1 MTAAKSADANTNPE
15 HELCERW
22 AHWVTTRK
30 FYAPPPLGAGIL
42 AKLSTKKTRAT
53 QPGGPDAELSADLWA
68 LNMAI
73 TAQPLDERRRAFE
86 LHYRY
91 RVRNIKA
98 AAEALGISRA
108 SWYRYVN
115 EFAKRVSAARH
126 AVIEAQRQ
134 AAAAENCLTD

>member
-1 MTAAKSADANTNPE
+1 MTTTTATAVNTNPE

-22 AHWVTTRK
+22 ANWVTTRK

-42 AKLSTKKTRAT
+42 AKLSAKTRAT

-98 AAEALGISRA
+98 ASEALGISRA

-115 EFAKRVSAARH
+115 EFAKRVTSARH
-126 AVIEAQRQ
+126 AVIEAQRE
-134 AAAAENCLTD
+134 ASSAENCLTD

>member
-1 MTAAKSADANTNPE
+1 VTTTAANANTNPE

-42 AKLSTKKTRAT
+42 AKLSAKTRAT

-73 TAQPLDERRRAFE
+73 TAQPMDMRRRVFE
-86 LHYRY
+86 LYYRHRVKYIEEVAAELGISKATFYRY
-91 RVRNIKA
+91 RKI
-98 AAEALGISRA
+98 
-108 SWYRYVN
+108 
-115 EFAKRVSAARH
+115 FANHVVAARH
-126 AVIEAQRQ
+126 AVIQAQKD
-134 AAAAENCLTD
+134 AAASENCLID